1 MKHVLL
7 ILSALIFCVRGAV
20 AQDLPTPADLAK
32 LDAAESAMFD
42 AFQQGDEK
50 AFLQLAGE
58 DYYTI
63 NADGVTLD
71 RAGALKL
78 LPKFK
83 GATGVRSEQHRRIY
97 GSAAILTGRGKFY
110 FKALLVAE
118 IQYAQVW
125 VWREGRWQFVNWQG
139 TMTGLPTWYPVIA
152 TSVLFLVIIGVA
164 RFMGRRKRRAA
175 SPAGLGIKS

>member
-7 ILSALIFCVRGAV
+7 IFSALIFFVRGAA
-20 AQDLPTPADLAK
+20 AQDLPTPADVAR

-42 AFQQGDEK
+42 AFGQADEK
-50 AFLQLAGE
+50 TFQQLAGE

-63 NADGVTLD
+63 NADGVALD

-83 GATGVRSEQHRRIY
+83 GSTNARSEQHRRIY
-97 GSAAILTGRGKFY
+97 GSTAVLTGRAKFY

-118 IQYAQVW
+118 IHYTQVW

-152 TSVLFLVIIGVA
+152 TSVLFLVIIGLA

-175 SPAGLGIKS
+175 SPAGLGIKG